1 MVVVTVQQVIIDIG
15 ELQAAPGEL
24 DVKLMVITILQ
35 MRDMTVPRAVVTT
48 ARASLQQQASPLKT
62 VKQQ

>member
-1 MVVVTVQQVIIDIG
+1 MAVVTVQQVIIDIG

-24 DVKLMVITILQ
+24 DVKLMVITILE
-35 MRDMTVPRAVVTT
+35 MRDMTVQRAVVTT
-48 ARASLQQQASPLKT
+48 ARASLQQQPSPLKT